1 MVHCKVCLR
10 NDVSTGFL
18 KQVKGT
24 GASCSFKIRNEPKPE
39 KKIIKK
45 AVSNKFAR
53 KYVGKKI
60 TT

>member
-1 MVHCKVCLR
+1 MYLLV
-10 NDVSTGFL
+10 FL

-45 AVSNKFAR
+45 AVSNEFAR